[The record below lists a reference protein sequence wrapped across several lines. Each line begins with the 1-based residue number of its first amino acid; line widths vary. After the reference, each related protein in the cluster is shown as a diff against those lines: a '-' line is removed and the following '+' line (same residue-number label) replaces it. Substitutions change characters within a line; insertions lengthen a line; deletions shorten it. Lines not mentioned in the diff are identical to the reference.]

1 MFFTKILSGLSL
13 KILLA
18 EIFIF
23 SSILFAVGIYTNPS
37 DPLFLESKYGYLFY
51 LLPILVLSLYYGL
64 TAGVLML
71 SVIFIFMFLYY
82 KDIMVSYF
90 LWMMLFTLVA
100 SEFNYYWS
108 QNLKKAEEKLKYTED
123 KLRDLSRDL
132 MLLKLSHDQLEK
144 QYIVKPV
151 SIRALIQEFRDRFIN
166 NPDEKMSLE
175 FLFSLVLKLY
185 NVESAAIVYYS
196 LERDDFKTLITN
208 SSNFKVNSENILI
221 RKAIE
226 DNMITYIS
234 QIDEKSEYL
243 AVIPVKKDDDFYLFV
258 IEEMNFLNLNIDTLL
273 TINILMYYIIK
284 ESEILSKVRELSI
297 KLKDYSLDFLKEV
310 YRMKELFDKFGIET
324 SLVFFYVKIENIDFV
339 EFLRINLRGLDVMD
353 ALEKD
358 FGNFVIPI
366 LLPFTPYSG
375 ARSFVERISKKIID
389 TYSIEF
395 LEQNVRYKIFSLKG
409 DVELLLRQEGNM

>member
-1 MFFTKILSGLSL
+1 MFFAKIFSGLSL

-23 SSILFAVGIYTNPS
+23 SSILFVVGIYTNPS

-71 SVIFIFMFLYY
+71 SVMFIFMFLYY
-82 KDIMVSYF
+82 KDIKVSYF
-90 LWMMLFTLVA
+90 LWMMLFILVA

-208 SSNFKVNSENILI
+208 SSNFKVNPENILI
-221 RKAIE
+221 RRTIE

-324 SLVFFYVKIENIDFV
+324 SLVFFYVKTENIDFV

>member
-18 EIFIF
+18 EVFIF

-196 LERDDFKTLITN
+196 LEKDDFKTLITN

-243 AVIPVKKDDDFYLFV
+243 AVIPVKKDEDFYLFV
-258 IEEMNFLNLNIDTLL
+258 IEEMNFLYLNIDTLL

-284 ESEILSKVRELSI
+284 ESEILIKIRELSI

-310 YRMKELFDKFGIET
+310 YRMKEIFDKFGIET
-324 SLVFFYVKIENIDFV
+324 SLVFFYIKTENRDFIEFIRV
-339 EFLRINLRGLDVMD
+339 NLRGLDVMD
-353 ALEKD
+353 VLEKD

-375 ARSFVERISKKIID
+375 AKSFVERISKKIID

-409 DVELLLRQEGNM
+409 DIELLLRQEENE